1 MDYTYCFKL
10 FPEIINQYSYK
21 YKFFDT
27 VEKKKKKKKN
37 RDCEIY
43 SPYLQFIGKGF
54 SFEREVIK
62 SKPLVVRLSEDNK
75 DIKPFVLHRN
85 PNHPMQYLTFLLRR
99 NFYRDISLYFTYDT
113 QYKKWFTKGTDFFI
127 KQWLK

>member
-1 MDYTYCFKL
+1 M
-10 FPEIINQYSYK
+10 
-21 YKFFDT
+21 
-27 VEKKKKKKKN
+27 
-37 RDCEIY
+37 
-43 SPYLQFIGKGF
+43 QFIGKGL

-62 SKPLVVRLSEDNK
+62 SKALVVRLSEDNR
-75 DIKPFVLHRN
+75 DIEPFVLHRN
-85 PNHPMQYLTFLLRR
+85 PNHPTHYLNFLSGR

>member
-1 MDYTYCFKL
+1 M
-10 FPEIINQYSYK
+10 
-21 YKFFDT
+21 
-27 VEKKKKKKKN
+27 
-37 RDCEIY
+37 
-43 SPYLQFIGKGF
+43 QFIDKGF

-62 SKPLVVRLSEDNK
+62 SKRLVVRLSEDNK
-75 DIKPFVLHRN
+75 DIEPFVLHRN
-85 PNHPMQYLTFLLRR
+85 PDHPMQYLTFLLRR